1 MQTIPGAPPTQ
12 RDVVLDELH
21 GHRIEDPYR
30 WLEHAASDET
40 AAWVEQQNAYTR
52 SLLDAVPDRAA
63 IHQRLSQLLSIGL
76 VSAPQVRNG
85 RYFYVRRE
93 GRQNQPVLYFRERLD
108 GEERVLLDPNTASA
122 EGVTVLDWWYL
133 SRDGRL
139 LAFGCSQNGDER
151 STLQVLDVDRGE
163 LRSERIPNTR
173 YSSVA
178 WLPDTSGFFY
188 TRYPAPGTVPAGEEN
203 YNVRFFFH
211 TLGNEADRDPEV
223 HVTNLER
230 EDMPWLSISPDG
242 RYLTAG
248 VHKGWER
255 SDLFVRDLRQPNSG
269 FVPVAVGFDAHFSGT
284 VVDDLL
290 YIHTDLEARRYRLF
304 RVTAANPGRDGWEE
318 IIAESPDAVL
328 ESFALVGG
336 RIVAGYLH
344 QATSSIRIFEAN
356 GTHRRDLALP
366 ALGTATAVTGEWE
379 QPDGFFTF
387 ESFTLPPT
395 VYRFSLDTGATSVWA
410 SVDARLDSDDFT
422 VTQEWFTSRD
432 GTPVSI
438 FLVHGANLDRSQP
451 LPTLLSGYGGFN
463 ISRTPLFSRSMYLW
477 LEQGGMYALPNL
489 RGGGEYGEAWHRAG
503 MLEQKQNVFD
513 DFIGAAEYLIDQG
526 YTDSAHLAIQG
537 GSNGGLL
544 VGAALTQR
552 PDLFRAVVCAV
563 PLLDM
568 LRYHHFLIA
577 RLWIPEY
584 GSADDPVQFPFL
596 HAYSPYHH
604 VQPDTAYPA
613 VLLTTAE
620 SDSRV
625 DPLHARKMAALL
637 QASSTSHHPIL
648 LRVETR
654 AGHGIGKPLS
664 KVIEEQTDMWAFLFW
679 QLGVTI
685 QPQTT
690 RLES

>member
-1 MQTIPGAPPTQ
+1 MQTIPGAPPTR

-21 GHRIEDPYR
+21 GRRIEDPYR
-30 WLEHAASDET
+30 WLEDAASEET
-40 AAWVEQQNAYTR
+40 SEWVEQQNDYTR
-52 SLLDAVPDRAA
+52 SLLDPIPGRAA

-76 VSAPQVRNG
+76 VSAPQVRHG

-93 GRQNQPVLYFRERLD
+93 GQQNQPALYLREGLD

-122 EGVTVLDWWYL
+122 EGTTVLDWWYP

-139 LAFGCSQNGDER
+139 LAHGYSQNGDER

-163 LRSERIPNTR
+163 LLSERIPHTR

-178 WLPDTSGFFY
+178 WLPDNSGFFY
-188 TRYPAPGTVPAGEEN
+188 TRYPTPGTVPAGEEN

-211 TLGNEADRDPEV
+211 TLGDDADGDPEV
-223 HVTNLER
+223 HVTDLER

-255 SDLFVRDLRQPNSG
+255 SDLFVRDLRQPKSG
-269 FVPVAVGFDAHFSGT
+269 FMPVAVGIDAHFSGT

-290 YIHTDLEARRYRLF
+290 YIHTDLEAPRYRLC
-304 RVTAANPGRDGWEE
+304 RVAASNPERAGWEE
-318 IIAESPDAVL
+318 IIPESPDAVL

-336 RIVAGYLH
+336 RIVTGYLRR
-344 QATSSIRIFEAN
+344 ATSAIRIFETD
-356 GTHRRDLALP
+356 GTHRSDLTLP
-366 ALGTATAVTGEWE
+366 ALGTATAATGEWE

-395 VYRFSLDTGATSVWA
+395 VYRFSVDTSVTTAWA
-410 SVDARLDSDDFT
+410 TVAAPLDSDDFT
-422 VTQEWFTSRD
+422 VRQEWYPSRD
-432 GTPVSI
+432 GTQVSM
-438 FLVHGANLDRSQP
+438 FLVHRTDLDRSQP

-477 LEQGGMYALPNL
+477 LEQGGIYVVPNL

-503 MLEQKQNVFD
+503 MLEHKQNVFD
-513 DFIGAAEYLIDQG
+513 DFIGAAEYLIQQG

-584 GSADDPVQFPFL
+584 GSADDPAQFPFL

-604 VQPDTAYPA
+604 VQPETAYPA

-625 DPLHARKMAALL
+625 DPLHARKMTALL
-637 QASSTSHHPIL
+637 QASTASHHPIL
-648 LRVETR
+648 LRVESR
-654 AGHGIGKPLS
+654 AGHGIGKPLG
-664 KVIEEQTDMWAFLFW
+664 KVIEEQTDMWSFLFW
-679 QLGVTI
+679 QLDVTI
-685 QPQTT
+685 QRQTP
-690 RLES
+690 RPES